1 MGRAS
6 NRPSDCEGCHR
17 KSGLP
22 DLRHSIVRSSG
33 QPEFRGGPR
42 LSCNWP
48 RQGAV
53 IASRRRSN
61 PGAVAPLDCFVA
73 YAPRNDGR
81 DSRTCMRGST
91 RAAAVA
97 AARTRMTNLLRRMRR
112 HQNAKP
118 GAEANIPAGRK
129 SPDCAMDATVLP
141 ARQLTDKI
149 ARPRRACACRGKI
162 SIALEMQRVAPSK
175 KNVRRAIGRKR
186 NPRQSYQR
194 RETLT
199 CHACNWPWKG
209 AVIASDGPLRSR

>member
-1 MGRAS
+1 M
-6 NRPSDCEGCHR
+6 
-17 KSGLP
+17 
-22 DLRHSIVRSSG
+22 
-33 QPEFRGGPR
+33 
-42 LSCNWP
+42 
-48 RQGAV
+48 
-53 IASRRRSN
+53 
-61 PGAVAPLDCFVA
+61 DCFVA
-73 YAPRNDGR
+73 YAPRNDGEGQQDLHAR
-81 DSRTCMRGST
+81 VNP
-91 RAAAVA
+91 AAAVA
-97 AARTRMTNLLRRMRR
+97 AARPRMTNLLRRMRR

-149 ARPRRACACRGKI
+149 ARSRRACACRGKI

-199 CHACNWPWKG
+199 CQACNWPWKG